1 MLKKFFLVL
10 SLVFYS
16 SASVFAEEVKIGGFS
31 HFRFSAGK
39 DESDSFAVKRARVKF
54 TENLDRRLFLNIQAE
69 IANTPLLLDAYGEY
83 RLDKTLKIRTGQF
96 KVPMSAEALTPA
108 TKQDLINK
116 YRFISQ
122 MFPPKCRDIG
132 VMASGEFSEDRVS
145 YYAAVFNG
153 SGPNAADN
161 DDSSFYVARMTGK
174 PFSKFKTGIGFASSH
189 EKVEGASK
197 IEKGLILGSYKKSI
211 AQADLEF
218 KVKKEATLKA
228 ECIKGKYVPD
238 GFGIKEI
245 RAEGIGV
252 TGSCSVIPGKL
263 SLAARYERHDPD
275 DSVTNKKDE
284 KWTTLGL
291 NYSPAGKVKL
301 QANYISKKEAKDE
314 ADNDTFIVQLQY
326 CF

>member
-1 MLKKFFLVL
+1 MLKKFLVL
-10 SLVFYS
+10 SLVFCS
-16 SASVFAEEVKIGGFS
+16 SASVFAKDVGMSGFTQ
-31 HFRFSAGK
+31 FQFSAGK
-39 DESDSFAVKRARVKF
+39 AENDSFAVKRARVKF
-54 TENLDRRLFLNIQAE
+54 TGNPDRRFFLNIHAE
-69 IANTPLLLDAYGEY
+69 IANKPLLLDAYGEY

-189 EKVEGASK
+189 EELKGTSK
-197 IEKGLILGSYKKSI
+197 IEQGLGFTQYKKRI
-211 AQADLEF
+211 VQADLEF
-218 KVKKEATLKA
+218 NVEKISLKA
-228 ECIKGKYVPD
+228 ECIKGKYIPD
-238 GFGIKEI
+238 GDAEEVNAESIGI
-245 RAEGIGV
+245 
-252 TGSCSVIPGKL
+252 TGRCFIIPGKL
-263 SLAARYERHDPD
+263 LLAARHERYDPNN
-275 DSVTNKKDE
+275 SVTDKNDE